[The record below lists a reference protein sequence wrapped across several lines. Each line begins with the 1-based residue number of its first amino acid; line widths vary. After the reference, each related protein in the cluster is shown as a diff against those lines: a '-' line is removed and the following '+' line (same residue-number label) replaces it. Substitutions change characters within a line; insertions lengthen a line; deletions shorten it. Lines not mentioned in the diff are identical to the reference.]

1 MCLWFKLLLD
11 VSAVGSRTWF
21 VFAAFL
27 VCLQAIFG
35 NLKRQEELQQTETFL
50 EALGKTVTPLFP
62 TSLCGV
68 LVFGSVSRRL
78 LPPPPSASSSFRS
91 HTTCPHTTCHHT
103 TCSHTPCPHTTC
115 PHTTCS
121 TLTHTQL
128 VHTDLAHTQLVHT
141 QLVIT
146 QLAHTQL
153 VNTYS
158 HTTCPHTTCPHLIT
172 HNLSTQTL
180 LTTCPPSL
188 GRPLGD
194 INLHFVG
201 QAWHVWHWAGSGGAL
216 GPEWPGWSPR
226 LLASQVWHFETSTF
240 VSRGR
245 RGTW

>member
-1 MCLWFKLLLD
+1 MCVLLVVEHGLCLLRFWYDCKL
-11 VSAVGSRTWF
+11 F
-21 VFAAFL
+21 
-27 VCLQAIFG
+27 FG

-91 HTTCPHTTCHHT
+91 HTTCPHTTC
-103 TCSHTPCPHTTC
+103 PHTTC
-115 PHTTCS
+115 PTE
-121 TLTHTQL
+121 LTHTQL

-158 HTTCPHTTCPHLIT
+158 HTTCPHTTSHTKLNPH
-172 HNLSTQTL
+172 
-180 LTTCPPSL
+180 TTCPHRPCSQLVHLSL
-188 GRPLGD
+188 
-194 INLHFVG
+194 
-201 QAWHVWHWAGSGGAL
+201 
-216 GPEWPGWSPR
+216 
-226 LLASQVWHFETSTF
+226 
-240 VSRGR
+240 GR